1 LSLNKDL
8 ARKSNMIRLRPLEF
22 FLTVQRVTTAH
33 KRFCSLLAAAALFFL
48 PLAGLAEQ
56 PSELAS
62 QSPIDEKTAAASVT
76 EEADQPS
83 VASDSGP
90 PPEPS
95 AATRSGGFFKRIN
108 LGFSQHKPNYLLPL
122 TWGNTAEAARDA
134 EVKFQFSFKQQ
145 IYHEL
150 YFGYAQKSFWRVFDK
165 EESRPF
171 RETNYNPELF
181 YRLQRPAPSWGT
193 WAVWGGDLG
202 IEHESNGAR
211 VLTSRS
217 WNRIYLAPFIEYG
230 RLRAE
235 LKLWHRLAE
244 DAKES
249 ADDTG
254 GDDNPDILDYYG
266 HGELHLAY
274 VNRREHRSKLMTRW
288 NFATQKG
295 AVQFDYS
302 LPTGTKNLFVHA
314 QLWSGYGETLIDYNR
329 AITRYGIGFM
339 FRQ

>member
-1 LSLNKDL
+1 L
-8 ARKSNMIRLRPLEF
+8 
-22 FLTVQRVTTAH
+22 
-33 KRFCSLLAAAALFFL
+33 L
-48 PLAGLAEQ
+48 PLAVLAETPPEPASPAPMEEKPAAASEVEEAEQ
-56 PSELAS
+56 PA
-62 QSPIDEKTAAASVT
+62 V
-76 EEADQPS
+76 
-83 VASDSGP
+83 VAENDFTF
-90 PPEPS
+90 EPS

-122 TWGNTAEAARDA
+122 TWGNTAEAAKDV
-134 EVKFQFSFKQQ
+134 EVKLQFSFKQQ
-145 IYHEL
+145 LYREL
-150 YFGYAQKSFWRVFDK
+150 YFGYAQKSFWRVFDG

-217 WNRIYLAPFIEYG
+217 WNRVYIAPFIEYG

-244 DAKES
+244 DQKAGP
-249 ADDTG
+249 DDTG

-274 VNRREHRSKLMTRW
+274 VNSWNHRSKLMTRW
-288 NFATQKG
+288 NFAAQKG
-295 AVQFDYS
+295 AVQLDYS
-302 LPTGTKNLFVHA
+302 LPTGTENLFVHV